1 MLLQVEP
8 VAPIYIWVIIVLGGI
23 LLLCVRYVWPAI
35 CLQVIGNKTGTLN
48 TWLAWI
54 PIANIYLMC
63 KIARKSGWLTLLFF
77 VPVVNIVILI
87 IIWMDIA
94 NLLKMSSWWGVLMI
108 IPGLNLIIIGRF
120 AFIGKRNILVSNY
133 NFKLISP
140 TPPRQC

>member
-1 MLLQVEP
+1 MQPVEP
-8 VAPIYIWVIIVLGGI
+8 VAPVYIWVIIVLGGI

-35 CLQVIGNKTGTLN
+35 CLQIIGNKTGTLN
-48 TWLAWI
+48 PWLAWI

-77 VPVVNIVILI
+77 IPLVNIVILI

-108 IPGLNLIIIGRF
+108 VPGLDLITIGILAF
-120 AFIGKRNILVSNY
+120 AGKPIFWKSNS
-133 NFKLISP
+133 NFKLIPP
-140 TPPRQC
+140 TPPPL